1 VAVGEAAATTGEEEA
16 TGQPEPA
23 LEVVVCSPEIQD
35 AEPIHSAPMTEASMS
50 SRGGVELSADD
61 LVDPATVARHLEA
74 VRQAEQWMKVSS
86 RNSWSSKSFSVEY
99 PSDIC
104 LSVQDVVERSHE
116 KSSMLQGFGD
126 AVLRAEALEDQL
138 VKSWKDAA
146 AMQSKL
152 DTAFAKYHNDIQE
165 MQAKSDDLVRKNKS
179 LCNKNKGTPLVLL
192 STCWRSR
199 GSLTHFSL
207 FVDLETRVEQLKTSE
222 TDLKNLFYWEQ
233 EARQVLELDYKELA
247 YECDKHMELRIASDR
262 DLINCYKSLQKL
274 NEDCEKLRAQL
285 KELEEVALPIAR
297 LLVPHPGGPKI
308 APLVDRLKEAPSWL
322 AAYVKH
328 LAKSIPN
335 QVLAFMKS
343 YFPKAPV
350 DVVAGGLAANYTDEQ
365 YAELLEQM
373 APIAEQVADKLNL
386 Q

>member
-1 VAVGEAAATTGEEEA
+1 
-16 TGQPEPA
+16 
-23 LEVVVCSPEIQD
+23 
-35 AEPIHSAPMTEASMS
+35 
-50 SRGGVELSADD
+50 
-61 LVDPATVARHLEA
+61 
-74 VRQAEQWMKVSS
+74 
-86 RNSWSSKSFSVEY
+86 
-99 PSDIC
+99 
-104 LSVQDVVERSHE
+104 VQDVVERSRE

-138 VKSWKDAA
+138 LKSRKHAA

-152 DTAFAKYHNDIQE
+152 DTAFAKYHNNIQE

-199 GSLTHFSL
+199 GSLTRFSL
-207 FVDLETRVEQLKTSE
+207 LFAELETRVDQLKALE
-222 TDLKNLFYWEQ
+222 TDLKNLFYREQ

-247 YECDKHMELRIASDR
+247 YECDKHMELRIASDC
-262 DLINCYKSLQKL
+262 DVVNCYKLLQKL
-274 NEDCEKLRAQL
+274 NEDCEGLWAQL
-285 KELEEVALPIAR
+285 KELEEAALPIAR

-308 APLVDRLKEAPSWL
+308 APLVDRLKEAPSRL

-328 LAKSIPN
+328 LAKLIPN

-343 YFPKAPV
+343 YFPKVPV
-350 DVVAGGLAANYTDEQ
+350 DVVAGGLAANCTDEQ